1 MSEGWRTFQKVGRN
15 LSFAA
20 AGLGKT
26 GPEKDPVHFSVLVT
40 NGSAAVEKQERE
52 PEQSKEV
59 E

>member
-1 MSEGWRTFQKVGRN
+1 M
-15 LSFAA
+15 SFAA